1 MKVRHPVLKTFQAY
15 FLWMT
20 LQCRKHWS
28 SFQFLLRVSPKR
40 YIFLPIIIYF
50 GRKTKETGV
59 TFYYLIYFPL
69 KFDLF
74 IVFIILF
81 MQFLIFCWTIH
92 HFGRG
97 IQHNRQEYPNSHSLF
112 SQRKQMAYQR
122 KLSYCYMAFH
132 WYSQASRINP
142 SACINSLP

>member
-74 IVFIILF
+74 IVFVILF

-92 HFGRG
+92 HFWRG
-97 IQHNRQEYPNSHSLF
+97 IQHIL
-112 SQRKQMAYQR
+112 RKDVIRKSYQR
-122 KLSYCYMAFH
+122 KKVSSWKNGQYNVH
-132 WYSQASRINP
+132 GW
-142 SACINSLP
+142 SLI